1 MTVIGFAGLGRMGT
15 PMCANL
21 VRAGYRVVATD
32 LRPECEQLAGALGA
46 EWSAGTAATA
56 AMSDVLITMLPG
68 PPEVHDALLGAG
80 GALAALAPG
89 ATWLDMSSNSAAAAE
104 PIQRRAR
111 ERGVHTLEAP
121 VGGGIP
127 AARDGGLQ
135 LFVAGDAAVFA
146 GLRPVLDVLGDPA
159 RIRHLGPHGSGY
171 TAKLLVNLL
180 WFGQAIAAGEALLLA
195 TAAGLDLRVLH
206 EVLDS
211 SSAASTFLRRD
222 LPALLT
228 GDYLES
234 FGLDRICEELGALDT
249 MAREHGVPFELS
261 DVVSRTHQRALR
273 RFGPKDGELLAVAL
287 LEEQAGTPLR
297 YTT

>member
-1 MTVIGFAGLGRMGT
+1 MTVIGFAGLGRMGG

-21 VRAGYRVVATD
+21 VRAGYPVVVTD
-32 LRPECEQLAGALGA
+32 LRPECEQVAHSLGARWSASTEGAAAGA
-46 EWSAGTAATA
+46 
-56 AMSDVLITMLPG
+56 DVFVTMLPG

-80 GALAALAPG
+80 AALAALAPG
-89 ATWLDMSSNSAAAAE
+89 ATWIDMSSNSPSAAE

-127 AARDGGLQ
+127 AARDGSLQ
-135 LFVAGDAAVFA
+135 LFAAGEAAVFA
-146 GLRPVLDVLGDPA
+146 DQLALLEVLGDPA
-159 RIRHLGPHGSGY
+159 RIRHLGAHGAGY

-195 TAAGLDLRVLH
+195 RAAGLDLRVLH
-206 EVLDS
+206 EVLNS

-222 LPALLT
+222 LPALLG

-234 FGLDRICEELGALDT
+234 FGLDRICEELGALDA
-249 MAREHGVPFELS
+249 MASAHGVPFELS
-261 DVVSRTHQRALR
+261 DLVSRTHRRALEH
-273 RFGPKDGELLAVAL
+273 FGPRNGELLAVAL
-287 LEEQAGTPLR
+287 LEEQAGTRLR
-297 YTT
+297 YDS